1 MIKLRWILALVA
13 LLVGSPALARQGYV
27 QILSGTIVTTGAPE
41 RTGAAPLYQPD
52 FGVVWWQ
59 PTAEFGTVNLELHAV
74 RDSSDPRFG
83 RGLLAVRDMKK
94 AGLVWGVEFGDTT
107 HTPYLTGYGFSN
119 LFAPPVTF
127 RGGTVSAVSDR
138 TSFTVTAGRV
148 TVFRDTFGADARALG
163 QTIFAGRLTHRVSG
177 RLQITAHASRVRTSD
192 LEEFSYTIRSGDE
205 AGAGLRYQL
214 TPTWRVVADA
224 GMTSY
229 QRRDSTDT
237 EHGPSALV
245 GTQWIGARGAFEVNA
260 HRFSPG
266 EFSAFNYA
274 YNDRDGVFASGQ
286 YTFLNR
292 LRLDG
297 AWELFR
303 TNIETSADANL
314 GQPLTTGSRARAGFR
329 LALTRHLS
337 FGARLDKGA
346 RRAGPSR
353 YSVGDESDTGS
364 ASVDAQLTIGC
375 VDAFGQYQRRSDVGL
390 NGTSVTY
397 TQHDALAHVLL
408 RPTSRLQ
415 LSSSLQISERR
426 GSDGSGQSFWQAS
439 AGGQAQL
446 WGQRLFARAE
456 LLVSGNRDFTAEF
469 ITPRRGLN
477 LGLNG
482 RVTSRLSVTLD
493 TYIDRS
499 PMQAATSVNP
509 WATRTLVRLV
519 YTRPTGLSGGG
530 GVLSTRPP
538 GSPTGRASVEG
549 IVFADWNGNGIQEPD
564 EEALPGV
571 TVVLDGV
578 ERLTTGRDGA
588 YRFTREAA
596 GAHALRADPA
606 TVSAEYDLPAASSLD
621 FSLGRNERR
630 AAAIGLLPLG
640 DIHGTLFHDVNG
652 NRVRDDGD
660 TPVDNAVVILDDG
673 RRTEVTRQ
681 GRFRFSGV
689 QLGSHTVRLLME
701 SLPDD
706 AALTGPAEVT
716 VEVSRQQRES
726 SVSFLVQTQKRPEIR
741 KVFAEKNSKV
751 GGRQQRPG
759 S

>member
-1 MIKLRWILALVA
+1 
-13 LLVGSPALARQGYV
+13 
-27 QILSGTIVTTGAPE
+27 
-41 RTGAAPLYQPD
+41 
-52 FGVVWWQ
+52 
-59 PTAEFGTVNLELHAV
+59 
-74 RDSSDPRFG
+74 
-83 RGLLAVRDMKK
+83 
-94 AGLVWGVEFGDTT
+94 
-107 HTPYLTGYGFSN
+107 
-119 LFAPPVTF
+119 
-127 RGGTVSAVSDR
+127 
-138 TSFTVTAGRV
+138 
-148 TVFRDTFGADARALG
+148 
-163 QTIFAGRLTHRVSG
+163 
-177 RLQITAHASRVRTSD
+177 
-192 LEEFSYTIRSGDE
+192 
-205 AGAGLRYQL
+205 
-214 TPTWRVVADA
+214 
-224 GMTSY
+224 
-229 QRRDSTDT
+229 
-237 EHGPSALV
+237 
-245 GTQWIGARGAFEVNA
+245 
-260 HRFSPG
+260 
-266 EFSAFNYA
+266 
-274 YNDRDGVFASGQ
+274 
-286 YTFLNR
+286 
-292 LRLDG
+292 
-297 AWELFR
+297 
-303 TNIETSADANL
+303 
-314 GQPLTTGSRARAGFR
+314 
-329 LALTRHLS
+329 
-337 FGARLDKGA
+337 
-346 RRAGPSR
+346 
-353 YSVGDESDTGS
+353 
-364 ASVDAQLTIGC
+364 
-375 VDAFGQYQRRSDVGL
+375 
-390 NGTSVTY
+390 
-397 TQHDALAHVLL
+397 
-408 RPTSRLQ
+408 
-415 LSSSLQISERR
+415 
-426 GSDGSGQSFWQAS
+426 
-439 AGGQAQL
+439 
-446 WGQRLFARAE
+446 
-456 LLVSGNRDFTAEF
+456 VSGNRDFTAEF

-499 PMQAATSVNP
+499 PMQAARSVNP

-716 VEVSRQQRES
+716 VEVSRRQRES